1 MGAPRKLRDVV
12 RDETFA
18 ESAQL
23 VDSDPK
29 WFEELIRPIE
39 WAISR
44 NPESEL
50 FPEIPGTNLRIA
62 KTDRFP
68 DKPALRVFFSI
79 EGSEK
84 CVMHWVEILKL
95 EDEEQDLS

>member
-1 MGAPRKLRDVV
+1 MGVPRKLRDVA

-18 ESAQL
+18 ESARL

-44 NPESEL
+44 NPESEI
-50 FPEIPGTNLRIA
+50 FPQIPGTNLRVA

-68 DKPALRVFFSI
+68 DRPALRVFFSV
-79 EGSEK
+79 ETPEK
-84 CVMHWVEILKL
+84 CVMHWVEILKP
-95 EDEEQDLS
+95 EDEGRDLR